1 MTSKVVTGALPPS
14 GLAPGSL
21 ETVHRTVSQALS
33 SPGYSKPSE
42 EAKTDRM
49 IHPGPRAAE
58 RVQAA
63 RTRLV
68 PVAGRL
74 RAGETVMAGV
84 ARLFAEAGCP
94 GGVIFLDGVACDPMR
109 YVLPALSRDGS
120 HAAWYSDTFAP
131 EGPVRIKAAT
141 ASVGQRD
148 GAAFLH
154 CHGSWTA
161 PEGTAMGHLLPFESR
176 VAQDAPVTGIGA
188 RDAWFDSRPDA
199 ETNFTLFQISGGLP
213 GAAGL
218 IARVAPGQDVVGT
231 VEALCAGVGWTEAHV
246 HGLGSIDHI
255 LFGDG
260 ARVDCLATELRLA
273 GARVET
279 GRAHLPIDVVDING
293 TLFHGVLARGA
304 NPVGVTLELLIEPFK
319 DQP

>member
-1 MTSKVVTGALPPS
+1 
-14 GLAPGSL
+14 
-21 ETVHRTVSQALS
+21 
-33 SPGYSKPSE
+33 
-42 EAKTDRM
+42 M
-49 IHPGPRAAE
+49 IHPGPRAAR

-68 PVAGRL
+68 PVAGSL

-94 GGVIFLDGVACDPMR
+94 GGVVFLDGVTCDPMR
-109 YVLPALSRDGS
+109 YVLPALSRDTS

-131 EGPVRIKAAT
+131 EGPVRIEAAT

-154 CHGSWTA
+154 CHGIW
-161 PEGTAMGHLLPFESR
+161 GTRESRAMGHLLPLDSL
-176 VAQDAPVTGIGA
+176 VAEDAGVSGIGA

-213 GAAGL
+213 GAHGL
-218 IARVAPGQDVVGT
+218 LARVAPGEDVVT
-231 VEALCAGVGWTEAHV
+231 AVEALCAGAGWSDARI

-255 LFGDG
+255 LFQGG
-260 ARVDCLATELRLA
+260 TRVDCLATELRFA
-273 GARVET
+273 GARVEG
-279 GRAHLPIDVVDING
+279 GRAHLPIDVVDIDG
-293 TLFHGVLARGA
+293 TISHGVLARGA
-304 NPVGVTLELLIEPFK
+304 NPVGVTLEILIEPPK
-319 DQP
+319 D